1 MNKTK
6 GSFTSQ
12 FGKTSGTGALLEKEQ
27 EYALPEMPG
36 LNADVINSVRYTWIF
51 PNLTF
56 AIGNDALWIYEVHP
70 IGPESCKV
78 FQTTCFP
85 ETTIKLDRFEKL
97 SKQYYHRMD
106 AAIEEDIPALENQ
119 QAGLRN
125 PYAEQ
130 GRFSPLLEANVV
142 SFANWYAK
150 KLISSSNFNSFLNSN
165 T

>member
-1 MNKTK
+1 
-6 GSFTSQ
+6 
-12 FGKTSGTGALLEKEQ
+12 
-27 EYALPEMPG
+27 MPG
-36 LNADVINSVRYTWIF
+36 LSSDVLNSVRYTWIF

-70 IGPESCKV
+70 LNSHSCKV

-85 ETTIKLDRFEKL
+85 ESTVKLSSFEKL

-125 PYAEQ
+125 PYAEP

-142 SFANWYAK
+142 SFANWYSK
-150 KLISSSNFNSFLNSN
+150 KLIGSDSLSLSTNKNL
-165 T
+165 